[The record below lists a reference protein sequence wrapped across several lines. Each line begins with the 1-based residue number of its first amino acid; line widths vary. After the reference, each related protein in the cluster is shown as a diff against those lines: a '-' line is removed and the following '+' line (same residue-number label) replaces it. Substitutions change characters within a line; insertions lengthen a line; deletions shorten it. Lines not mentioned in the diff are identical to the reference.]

1 MARAR
6 AQGHGQE
13 HKQGLGLGLGLG
25 LAELR
30 RSANIVPM
38 AAWGVFCDGVRHAWS
53 GPDVIH
59 RGVYHIWRLGR
70 VIVVCF
76 CCPWCMIFD
85 P

>member
-1 MARAR
+1 MARARASAQGQELKVARAR

-30 RSANIVPM
+30 HSANIVPM

-59 RGVYHIWRLGR
+59 RGVCHIWRLGS
-70 VIVVCF
+70 V
-76 CCPWCMIFD
+76 
-85 P
+85 